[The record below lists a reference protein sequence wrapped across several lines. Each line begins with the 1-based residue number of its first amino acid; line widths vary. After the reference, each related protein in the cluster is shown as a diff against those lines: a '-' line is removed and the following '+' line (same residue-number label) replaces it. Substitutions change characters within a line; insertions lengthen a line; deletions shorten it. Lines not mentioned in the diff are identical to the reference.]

1 MGNPEV
7 TQSHAWVQG
16 KEWIW
21 LWSFAA
27 LTLRSTPTQLIN
39 ESSPTRRHTPD
50 FVYWVSALLIKIKKK
65 KYLWLIWKSS
75 VRQVTMAS
83 VWHIS
88 HSFSITW
95 WRLSVLVKQGIMNS
109 ISNFSTIPAIV
120 LSLLLV
126 PFISLTNLEGNRIH
140 HYTNGLYFWL
150 LKTWWWATFPRKKKQ
165 SISEACA
172 ELMSAVI
179 ATKYGRAE
187 MLCQLEPGIK
197 KETSVLRL

>member
-1 MGNPEV
+1 MGDPEV

-16 KEWIW
+16 KDWTW
-21 LWSFAA
+21 LQGFA
-27 LTLRSTPTQLIN
+27 TTRVSSTPIPLIN
-39 ESSPTRRHTPD
+39 ASSPTRRHTPRS
-50 FVYWVSALLIKIKKK
+50 VYQVSVLLIKIKK
-65 KYLWLIWKSS
+65 YLWSIWKSS
-75 VRQVTMAS
+75 IRQVTMAS
-83 VWHIS
+83 AWHIY

-95 WRLSVLVKQGIMNS
+95 WRLSVLGKQGIINS
-109 ISNFSTIPAIV
+109 ISKFSTMPAIV
-120 LSLLLV
+120 LSPLLL
-126 PFISLTNLEGNRIH
+126 PFISLTNLEGNQIH